1 MRRLKPD
8 WIIHTGDLAD
18 DVKVELYPQ
27 LENLYAQKIE
37 KLLAIVEEQP
47 ARVVLVMGNHDVAG
61 RVREKATF
69 STVLTEPA
77 NLKIGKYQFRVGHS
91 QAEIMK
97 APQAI
102 NLFGHDLTVRSGQK
116 EGRLYLN
123 GLEGIHLICPET
135 GLFRRLRYPI
145 GTDDSR
151 LVRRRCRP

>member
-27 LENLYAQKIE
+27 LEKLYADRIE
-37 KLLAIVEEQP
+37 KLLAIVEERP
-47 ARVVLVMGNHDVAG
+47 AQVLLVMGNHDVTE
-61 RVREKATF
+61 RVRQKATF
-69 STVLTEPA
+69 STVLTEPK
-77 NLKIGKYQFRVGHS
+77 NLKIGKFQFRVGHD
-91 QAEIMK
+91 QKEIMK

-102 NLFGHDLTVRSGQK
+102 NLFGHDLTVRSGLR
-116 EGRLYLN
+116 EGKLYLN

-151 LVRRRCRP
+151 LVKRRCRP